1 MKTPSG
7 WMLAAGLLG
16 AVITG
21 PAQSQSIAIV
31 SRSSQPVLMIGQ
43 MTDAEFVPLMIKHHE
58 DGIEMAKIVKERG
71 SSDSVKA
78 LAARIREMQEQEV
91 EQLKLLGE
99 QVGEPKDSAGLAEY
113 AQTMT
118 EQGQSM
124 IRRLKEAPEGEAVD
138 QAFLEEMARHHQ
150 MGIELI
156 DGTRFRNGGLRT
168 LARTMEKEQKA
179 KIKELRKLKK
189 NG

>member
-1 MKTPSG
+1 MKNPSG
-7 WMLAAGLLG
+7 WMLAASLLG
-16 AVITG
+16 AVITS
-21 PAQSQSIAIV
+21 PARSQSITIV
-31 SRSSQPVLMIGQ
+31 SRSSQPRLLVRQ

-58 DGIEMAKIVKERG
+58 DGIAMAKILKERG

-78 LAARIREMQEQEV
+78 LAARIRDIQEQEL
-91 EQLKLLGE
+91 EQLKRLAE
-99 QVGEPKDSAGLAEY
+99 EVGEPKDRAGLAEY

-124 IRRLKEAPEGEAVD
+124 IRRLEEAPEGEAVD

-156 DGTRFRNGGLRT
+156 AGTRFRNGALRT
-168 LARTMEKEQKA
+168 LARQMEKEQKA
-179 KIKELRKLKK
+179 EIRELKTRKK